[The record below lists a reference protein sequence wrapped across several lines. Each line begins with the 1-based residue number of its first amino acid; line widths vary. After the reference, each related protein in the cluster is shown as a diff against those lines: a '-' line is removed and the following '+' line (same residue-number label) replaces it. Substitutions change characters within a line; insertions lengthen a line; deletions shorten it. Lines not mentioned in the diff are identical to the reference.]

1 MVVKS
6 LKIKNN
12 SYYFWDDTIY
22 LEDFDENLIKIVKRE
37 SRVGV
42 DIYYIG
48 CIVKNP
54 QYNID
59 SVNLLSLVIK
69 HIYARVEKI
78 EGSSDRYLVIDR
90 SNTGL
95 INIFD
100 KLFSFI
106 KDKIDKIIEK
116 KWKNYIW

>member
-48 CIVKNP
+48 CTVKNP

>member
-69 HIYARVEKI
+69 HIYARVDKI

>member
-12 SYYFWDDTIY
+12 SYNFWDDTIY

-69 HIYARVEKI
+69 HIYARVDKI

-106 KDKIDKIIEK
+106 KDKTDKIIEK